1 MKPIFNELLLKALQV
16 EDSLSRHE
24 TDRCLEW
31 IADNRSKLRRLK
43 STLETTVRLQDCIEL
58 VRRGKLFYSL
68 HIFLQLWTLPGI
80 CKTVGF

>member
-1 MKPIFNELLLKALQV
+1 MYHETDICCIFTKVLQV

-43 STLETTVRLQDCIEL
+43 STLETMVRLQDCIEL
-58 VRRGKLFYSL
+58 VRRGKFF
-68 HIFLQLWTLPGI
+68 FL
-80 CKTVGF
+80 